1 MLFSKKMELPI
12 HATLW
17 VSLRNEGSPTKKST
31 ICEIPSVEK
40 SRKDKSDLQLWKR
53 DQYLPEAGVG
63 GWGLTAKRQE
73 GTFRGKWNVL
83 LLDHSSGYT
92 GVYQDSSTCVYK
104 SGTFM

>member
-1 MLFSKKMELPI
+1 MGESQKRRKSNKE
-12 HATLW
+12 
-17 VSLRNEGSPTKKST
+17 KST

-40 SRKDKSDLQLWKR
+40 SRKDKFDLQLWKR
-53 DQYLPEAGVG
+53 DQCLPEAGVG

-73 GTFRGKWNVL
+73 GIFREKWNVL
-83 LLDHSSGYT
+83 LLDHSCDYM